1 MILCEK
7 KRTFSSIEMLN
18 SQLFCKQMNKT
29 KERETGVLGLA
40 MEATDSDTDN
50 VSSDGATKSRV

>member
-7 KRTFSSIEMLN
+7 IRTFSSVEISD

-40 MEATDSDTDN
+40 MEAADSDTGN
-50 VSSDGATKSRV
+50 VSLDGAT